1 MYQLDML
8 KVSGSLALRSM
19 SPSDALGK
27 WRAWENHLF
36 SLREQDPKLSFSSTG
51 DKDLPEVS
59 PPKTPWPKATKFN
72 IQALLTLHYV
82 AEQGFLEEELLDSAK
97 EFNFPLKMV
106 HGQHDCIC
114 PAENARNL
122 ASAVGSNAE
131 LLLTNAG
138 HSQWDAE
145 NIDAFVR
152 ATDEI
157 ASECLVT
164 C

>member
-1 MYQLDML
+1 
-8 KVSGSLALRSM
+8 M

-36 SLREQDPKLSFSSTG
+36 SLREKEPQLSEASDSSE
-51 DKDLPEVS
+51 DHLKDIR
-59 PPKTPWPKATKFN
+59 PPTKPWPKASKFN

-82 AEQGFLEEELLDSAK
+82 AERGFLDELELLQEAGGFD
-97 EFNFPLKMV
+97 FPLKLI
-106 HGQHDCIC
+106 HGKCDCIC
-114 PAENARNL
+114 PCENARDL
-122 ASAVGSNAE
+122 AAVVGENAE
-131 LLLTNAG
+131 LLLTNGG
-138 HSQWDAE
+138 HSQWDSE

-157 ASECLVT
+157 ASEMLVT

>member
-1 MYQLDML
+1 M
-8 KVSGSLALRSM
+8 KLRSI

-36 SLREQDPKLSFSSTG
+36 SLRERNPKLSVPSTNTV
-51 DKDLPEVS
+51 DLSDVR
-59 PPKTPWPKATKFN
+59 PPKDPWPKATKFN

-82 AEQGFLEEELLDSAK
+82 AERGFLQGTELLDAAA
-97 EFNFPLKMV
+97 EFNFPLKLI
-106 HGQHDCIC
+106 HGQCDCIC

-157 ASECLVT
+157 ASDCLVT
-164 C
+164 S